1 MKNLLK
7 LSFSTLLFSLLLI
20 SCGEDPLVNPTVNA
34 PSVSLG
40 TGTGITSADVTV
52 DLGASFTVQ
61 VLGTKGTN
69 LMKTLTIEEAGTK
82 VDISRLTFASGGGA
96 NPLLLTGT
104 NTSSMDVK
112 VTIKAHSDVSTKAYR
127 FVVTDD
133 TGNSASKSIN
143 ITTKGT
149 PPVISAPST
158 DHVVEVN
165 VNSLFSTKFKV
176 AKGTAQLQSIEVLI
190 DDKRATDSSRFF
202 YHELTKP
209 FNANPFAIPTADK
222 DNLDKDI
229 IIRSPMTPDVYKY
242 TIKFIDA
249 AGLSSSKNITATVG
263 KKVTMLTGILLNQ
276 SGPDGQGGLDLDT
289 GKSTGTV
296 SSDPTSATAEIRD
309 EGIVNLT
316 NDPTWKQQISGMNGS
331 VVKYIVKGKNG
342 ISETFKFEDVTFSEQ
357 IPALFTN
364 GTDFTLKSTT
374 GNRDVSNKVAVGDI
388 FVVKNGAKHFLLV
401 VKNVKITTNDNSD
414 SYTFDVKF

>member
-7 LSFSTLLFSLLLI
+7 LSLSFLLYSIFLV

-40 TGTGITSADVTV
+40 TGSGITSADVTV

-149 PPVISAPST
+149 PPIISAPT
-158 DHVVEVN
+158 ADHVVEVN

-209 FNANPFAIPTADK
+209 FNANPYAIPATDK

-229 IIRSPMTPDVYKY
+229 IIRSPMTPGVYKY

-331 VVKYIVKGKNG
+331 VVKYIIKGKNG